1 MRLITL
7 FILDIEKDKYKLKWL
22 LYNNNNSP
30 YRIIKYI
37 ILLNQWI
44 IIMMSFDS
52 LKDKRKF
59 LDKNNECI
67 WWKKKNEKIKLKE

>member
-1 MRLITL
+1 MRLITIY
-7 FILDIEKDKYKLKWL
+7 ILDIEKNKNELKRLL

-59 LDKNNECI
+59 LV
-67 WWKKKNEKIKLKE
+67 

>member
-1 MRLITL
+1 MRLITI
-7 FILDIEKDKYKLKWL
+7 FILEIEKDKNKFKRL
-22 LYNNNNSP
+22 LYNNNNNSP

-37 ILLNQWI
+37 ILLNQLI

-59 LDKNNECI
+59 LV
-67 WWKKKNEKIKLKE
+67 

>member
-1 MRLITL
+1 MRLITI
-7 FILDIEKDKYKLKWL
+7 FILDIEKDKNELKRLL

-30 YRIIKYI
+30 YRIIYI

-59 LDKNNECI
+59 LV
-67 WWKKKNEKIKLKE
+67 KKMNVLDERKKWKIKLKE

>member
-1 MRLITL
+1 MITI
-7 FILDIEKDKYKLKWL
+7 FILDIEKDKNELKRLL

-44 IIMMSFDS
+44 IIMMNFDS
-52 LKDKRKF
+52 LKIRENSLYKKMNVFDERK
-59 LDKNNECI
+59 K
-67 WWKKKNEKIKLKE
+67 WKIKLKE

>member
-1 MRLITL
+1 MITI
-7 FILDIEKDKYKLKWL
+7 FILDIEKDKNELKRLL

-30 YRIIKYI
+30 YRIIYI

-59 LDKNNECI
+59 LV
-67 WWKKKNEKIKLKE
+67 KKMNVLDERKKWKIKLKE

>member
-1 MRLITL
+1 MRLITI
-7 FILDIEKDKYKLKWL
+7 FILEIEKDKNKLKRL

-37 ILLNQWI
+37 ILLNKL

-59 LDKNNECI
+59 LV
-67 WWKKKNEKIKLKE
+67 

>member
-1 MRLITL
+1 MRLITI
-7 FILDIEKDKYKLKWL
+7 FILEIEKDKNKFKRL
-22 LYNNNNSP
+22 LYNNNSS

-37 ILLNQWI
+37 ILLNQLI

-59 LDKNNECI
+59 LV
-67 WWKKKNEKIKLKE
+67 

>member
-1 MRLITL
+1 MRLITI
-7 FILDIEKDKYKLKWL
+7 FILDIEKDKNELKRLL

-44 IIMMSFDS
+44 IIMMNFDS

-59 LDKNNECI
+59 LV
-67 WWKKKNEKIKLKE
+67 